1 MTDFVIDLND
11 FFSTPFS
18 TTQSEDCL
26 FLNVFAPIDASPS
39 SKLPVMFWIYG
50 GNLQEGSTTLSEYT
64 GASMAGNQD
73 VVVVT
78 INYRVG
84 GMRLYQLSHTLEL
97 TQNDSLWLHAVPRA

>member
-1 MTDFVIDLND
+1 
-11 FFSTPFS
+11 
-18 TTQSEDCL
+18 
-26 FLNVFAPIDASPS
+26 
-39 SKLPVMFWIYG
+39 MFWIYG
-50 GNLQEGSTTLSEYT
+50 GNLQEGSTSLGEYT

-97 TQNDSLWLHAVPRA
+97 T